1 VTTVYRVLPPFV
13 RLSLL
18 ILVWGG
24 AASCALKEAPRTHI
38 VMAHSQGWAVAPV
51 KGFERL
57 TAPQYD
63 AELDGIFASMETFC
77 KTRKPCQIL
86 FYVHG
91 GMNTQTGTVNRAAE
105 TYERIQNSDVYP
117 VFLNWNSSFP
127 SSWWDHL
134 AKVRKGLWSNGNIV
148 VSPYILASDQLQAI
162 PEAPAAWTAEAR
174 HAFPRLGPNNP
185 AVRAYVDLVKSPD
198 GLLVNDIRGTKD
210 ALLDERTL
218 REKHQAK
225 LLFPLTLL
233 PKLAT
238 APLVIQPWGTGAWDI
253 MLRRTTML
261 FRTEESFRNRPTTSP
276 PADTGAAFAYFLK
289 RFQTHFMERICRGL
303 VPGEPGEQNSDV
315 VKLNTRIDDTLVP
328 DCHDTIRLT
337 LVGHSMG
344 AIIVN
349 QGLRE
354 VPQLDVANVVYMA
367 SAGSVRDYRD
377 TVLPFM
383 QRHPRTQMF
392 HLVLHPRAEVQ
403 EVAAFE
409 LAPRGTLLVWID
421 NYFSNPIAPIDRTA
435 GRFFNI
441 AQELRFTDDHL
452 RSRMHLKV
460 FRVGQRTSCWNPQ
473 EHSDFGNFP
482 YWDRR
487 FWDPAEPTTSGA
499 PSRWRDGNCP
509 VAAGVPT
516 TLAP

>member
-1 VTTVYRVLPPFV
+1 MTTVNRALASIAH
-13 RLSLL
+13 LTLL
-18 ILVWGG
+18 ILLCAG
-24 AASCALKEAPRTHI
+24 AAGCALKDAPRRHI

-51 KGFERL
+51 KGFDRL
-57 TAPQYD
+57 TAAQYD
-63 AELDGIFASMETFC
+63 AEIDGIFAEMEGFC
-77 KTRKPCQIL
+77 KNLRPCQIL

-105 TYERIQNSDVYP
+105 TFELIQQSEVYP

-134 AKVRKGLWSNGNIV
+134 AKVRKGLWSNGNV
-148 VSPYILASDQLQAI
+148 VISPYIFASDQLQAL
-162 PEAPAAWTAEAR
+162 PEAPSAWTAEAR
-174 HAFPRLGPNNP
+174 HAFPRLGPNNA
-185 AVRAYVDLVKSPD
+185 AVRAYVDLVEKPN
-198 GLLVNDIRGTKD
+198 GLHLNDLRGTTD
-210 ALLDERTL
+210 ALLDERSP

-233 PKLAT
+233 PKILA
-238 APLVIQPWGTGAWDI
+238 APLVVQPWGTGAWDI

-261 FRTEESFRNRPTTSP
+261 FRTEESFRNHPTAAGAP
-276 PADTGAAFAYFLK
+276 DTGAAFAYFLK
-289 RFQTHFMERICRGL
+289 RFQTDFIPRVC
-303 VPGEPGEQNSDV
+303 PGQAPRLSAKQSADV
-315 VKLNTRIDDTLVP
+315 VGLNTRLDEYPLE

-349 QGLRE
+349 QALRE

-367 SAGSVRDYRD
+367 SASTVRDYRD
-377 TVLPFM
+377 TVLPYM
-383 QRHPRTQMF
+383 QRHEKTQMF

-403 EVAAFE
+403 EVVAYE
-409 LAPRGTLLVWID
+409 LAPRGSLLVWID

-435 GRFFNI
+435 GRFYNI
-441 AQELRFTDDHL
+441 AQELRFTDDRL
-452 RSRMHLKV
+452 RERMHLKV
-460 FRVGQRTSCWNPQ
+460 FRVGQRTRCWNPQ

-482 YWDRR
+482 YWDKR

-499 PSRWRDGNCP
+499 PSRWRDDACA
-509 VAAGVPT
+509 VAPGVPT
-516 TLAP
+516 TLTP